1 MTLEELQ
8 NELNEE
14 RAKNARLE
22 QNIKNQNSYITK
34 LENQRGAAAAPAS
47 GSTPST
53 AQLDPTLQKYLEDQM
68 RNDITAKGITQ
79 IKSEIPEEEYL
90 AIEPDFLEFLNK
102 NMNKT
107 NISVGY
113 VLDAFSLVYGRA
125 KRDKNH
131 AINTVGA
138 KGTTPSATAPA
149 IDVGT
154 NQEGIAAVNKT
165 IANKPPMMTGNDANA
180 ASGVPDTGNGIKNT
194 KDAFGSLREKFGQ
207 IGANRFS

>member
-1 MTLEELQ
+1 MTLEEM
-8 NELNEE
+8 EIALNEE

-34 LENQRGAAAAPAS
+34 LENQRGGAATPQAV
-47 GSTPST
+47 STPAT

-68 RNDITAKGITQ
+68 RADVTNKGITQ
-79 IKSEIPEEEYL
+79 IKSEVPADEYST
-90 AIEPDFLEFLNK
+90 IESDFLEFLNR
-102 NMNKT
+102 NMNKNNT
-107 NISVGY
+107 SIEY

-131 AINTVGA
+131 AINQIGA
-138 KGTTPSATAPA
+138 KGTTPSATAPVKDA
-149 IDVGT
+149 GT
-154 NQEGIAAVNKT
+154 NQEGIDAVNQT
-165 IANKPPMMTGNDANA
+165 ISNKPPMMTGNDANA
-180 ASGVPDTGNGIKNT
+180 ASGAPDTGTGIKNT